1 MGKKGLKRNADGFLE
16 KKTSSKEE
24 EMKIDEKGRIV
35 QYFTDA
41 TPFAILQ
48 MYGSAVVS
56 DRDTPD
62 TFSIQT
68 FS

>member
-1 MGKKGLKRNADGFLE
+1 MKMKMIGK
-16 KKTSSKEE
+16 
-24 EMKIDEKGRIV
+24 IRIV

-41 TPFAILQ
+41 TPFAFLQ
-48 MYGSAVVS
+48 MYGSAVVP
-56 DRDTPD
+56 DLDTPN

>member
-1 MGKKGLKRNADGFLE
+1 M
-16 KKTSSKEE
+16 KT
-24 EMKIDEKGRIV
+24 DEKGRIV

-41 TPFAILQ
+41 TPFAFLQ

-56 DRDTPD
+56 DRDAPD

>member
-1 MGKKGLKRNADGFLE
+1 
-16 KKTSSKEE
+16 
-24 EMKIDEKGRIV
+24 MKMTMESRSV

-41 TPFAILQ
+41 TPFAFLQ
-48 MYGSAVVS
+48 MYGSAVIP
-56 DRDTPD
+56 DLDTSN